1 MPPLSVGEVGVW
13 VSTIY
18 KRLLNYAK
26 FPQLRSSMENSL
38 MQYIATGNVQ
48 KEPEAHPPIQTS
60 LLTGKA
66 ALCWPR
72 EEKCNCCGVR
82 RMHKSR

>member
-38 MQYIATGNVQ
+38 MLYIATGNVQ
-48 KEPEAHPPIQTS
+48 KEPEAHPPNPDESFNWQGCA
-60 LLTGKA
+60 LLA
-66 ALCWPR
+66 A
-72 EEKCNCCGVR
+72 
-82 RMHKSR
+82 